1 MSSTK
6 SKSKPVRSEDIA
18 DAISIA
24 LLIEEKAGQIYHE
37 LSLKNEAGP
46 WRDFWQSLAVDEA
59 HHYQLWKEV
68 HQKAVKGTLRHFIED
83 AGALSADLQKV
94 AQTADNLIHK
104 KELPSDPGNGLLM
117 ASGLEMLMV
126 NPALAFL
133 LSEVP
138 PRKDGVSAEDL
149 YSQHLHKFSSAFSHL
164 AETHPEFRLI
174 AKMIDSNWHNNRY
187 IARQLDQ
194 IRILRGLIPICS
206 GCKKI
211 RNDEGFWEQ
220 VESYFDTA
228 LKAQFTHSLCP
239 DCISRLYPDYKT
251 QADEET

>member
-1 MSSTK
+1 MTSPK
-6 SKSKPVRSEDIA
+6 PKPVRSEDIA

-37 LSLKNEAGP
+37 LAAKNDPGP

-59 HHYQLWKEV
+59 HHYHLWKEV
-68 HQKAVKGTLRHFIED
+68 HQKAVQGTLRHFIED
-83 AGALSADLQKV
+83 AAALSADLQKV
-94 AQTADNLIHK
+94 AQTADDLIHK
-104 KELPSDPGNGLLM
+104 KELPADPGNGLLM

-133 LSEVP
+133 LSEAP
-138 PRKDGVSAEDL
+138 PRKDGLSAEDL
-149 YSQHLHKFSSAFSHL
+149 YERHLHKFSKAFNHL
-164 AETHPEFRLI
+164 AQSHPEFRLI
-174 AKMIDSNWHNNRY
+174 AKMIDSNWHNNRH

-211 RNDEGFWEQ
+211 RNDQGFWEQ

-228 LKAQFTHSLCP
+228 LNAQFTHSLCP
-239 DCISRLYPDYKT
+239 DCIARLYPKYQDKA
-251 QADEET
+251 QAE